1 MTTAIDHERATVER
15 IAGDATLIL
24 TNRIVPTRHRDHRG
38 LRRRVANVTPAL
50 NELAMVDELLSAYD
64 AAGGLKASDD
74 AHAERLLE
82 RAKKHAEKALE
93 RARAL
98 VPTAKEGKA

>member
-1 MTTAIDHERATVER
+1 
-15 IAGDATLIL
+15 
-24 TNRIVPTRHRDHRG
+24 
-38 LRRRVANVTPAL
+38 
-50 NELAMVDELLSAYD
+50 MVDELLSAYD